1 MRTGDEGMNLF
12 VDLNETATKKERFYA
27 LASKAKQRDVYAKA
41 RFDREPYHLTDLR
54 KRKEIENASY
64 GSKGIGTEN

>member
-1 MRTGDEGMNLF
+1 MRDM
-12 VDLNETATKKERFYA
+12 RFESPINAKQAFYCM
-27 LASKAKQRDVYAKA
+27 ASKAKQRDVYAKA

-64 GSKGIGTEN
+64 GSTGIETDN